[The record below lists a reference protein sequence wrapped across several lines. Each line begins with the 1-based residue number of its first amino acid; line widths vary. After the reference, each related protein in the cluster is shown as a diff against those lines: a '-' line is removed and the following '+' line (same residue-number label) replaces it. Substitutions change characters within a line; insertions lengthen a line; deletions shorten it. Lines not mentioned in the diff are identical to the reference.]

1 MANDNIVVIMSQ
13 FGATAV
19 FGTLIFLLLR
29 SQLSESREERSE
41 WLKTIREQNDATR
54 KLSDVLI
61 EMRTILQQRGK
72 TNE

>member
-1 MANDNIVVIMSQ
+1 VASDNLVVVMSQ

-19 FGTLIFLLLR
+19 FGALIFLLLR
-29 SQLSESREERSE
+29 NQLAEARQERSE

-61 EMRTILQQRGK
+61 EMRVLLQQRSK
-72 TNE
+72 PND

>member
-1 MANDNIVVIMSQ
+1 MSQ

-19 FGTLIFLLLR
+19 FGTLIFFLLR
-29 SQLSESREERSE
+29 SQLSEAREERSE

-61 EMRTILQQRGK
+61 EMRTILQQRSK
-72 TNE
+72 PK